1 MFACR
6 AQALRIC
13 VIVTALT
20 ITTAGLLRAEAPPLG
35 DRREIITFAPILE
48 KAMLAVVSI
57 AVKGRTP
64 IERSPLYHH
73 PLFGRF
79 GLPAPGP
86 AKTREFVSSASGV
99 IVDAQRGLI
108 MTNVHPLAKA
118 DKIKVQLAD
127 GREFDAKLIGSDP
140 PTDVAVLRIESHG
153 LKSLEF
159 GDSDKV
165 RVGDIVFAIGSPF
178 GLQGTATMGMV
189 GAVMRSGVGYDSYE
203 SFIQVDAAVNAGNS
217 GGPLIN
223 QHGELIGI
231 NTAILSP
238 TGGNVGIGFAIPV
251 NMSRSIMDQLIA
263 HGRVRRGSIGVRVRD
278 LSAELR
284 ISEGVDVH
292 QGALISSMQPG
303 SPAADAGLSRGEVIV
318 GLQGAPIRSAA
329 EFGTRIA
336 TMELGRPIEL
346 EVAKGGGSRRV
357 TLVIGDIQPAQERLV
372 LPSSVPRLAGVVV
385 GAIEPSSALF
395 GEVKGVEVLEVSK
408 LSRAAVSGLAV
419 GDIITKIDKYQVR
432 APEDVVSLT
441 KGKTGKYSLDIL
453 RDGVPISVTL
463 R

>member
-1 MFACR
+1 M
-6 AQALRIC
+6 
-13 VIVTALT
+13 
-20 ITTAGLLRAEAPPLG
+20 
-35 DRREIITFAPILE
+35 
-48 KAMLAVVSI
+48 
-57 AVKGRTP
+57 
-64 IERSPLYHH
+64 
-73 PLFGRF
+73 
-79 GLPAPGP
+79 
-86 AKTREFVSSASGV
+86 
-99 IVDAQRGLI
+99 
-108 MTNVHPLAKA
+108 
-118 DKIKVQLAD
+118 
-127 GREFDAKLIGSDP
+127 
-140 PTDVAVLRIESHG
+140 
-153 LKSLEF
+153 
-159 GDSDKV
+159 
-165 RVGDIVFAIGSPF
+165 
-178 GLQGTATMGMV
+178 
-189 GAVMRSGVGYDSYE
+189 
-203 SFIQVDAAVNAGNS
+203 
-217 GGPLIN
+217 
-223 QHGELIGI
+223 
-231 NTAILSP
+231 
-238 TGGNVGIGFAIPV
+238 
-251 NMSRSIMDQLIA
+251 
-263 HGRVRRGSIGVRVRD
+263 RRGSIGVRARD
-278 LSAELR
+278 LTAELR
-284 ISEGVDVH
+284 NSEGFDVH
-292 QGALISSMQPG
+292 RGAFISSVQPG

-346 EVAKGGGSRRV
+346 EIAKGGGSRRV